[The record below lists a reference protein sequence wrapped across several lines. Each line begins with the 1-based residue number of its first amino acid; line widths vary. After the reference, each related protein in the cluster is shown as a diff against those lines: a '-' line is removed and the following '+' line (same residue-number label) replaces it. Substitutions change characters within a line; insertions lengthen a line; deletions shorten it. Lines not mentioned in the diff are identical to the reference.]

1 MEAPAQFGDRGGH
14 PRGHGREL
22 VAVDTRKCNHSAGAK
37 PWNVVI
43 MLRDGAVMGLANTT
57 RMAAKPAVAF
67 GQVLNVQPASPLW
80 QQFLLAAMAPV
91 LTALFG
97 GIFAQLIVA
106 RYQSRRRAAEEAEQ
120 ARLRDHDLK
129 MRLVEEM
136 TVSAG
141 GLYFLLQHYW
151 RCTERQQPPLAATEK
166 DLLRSELDAQ
176 YRVTGTAAAGF
187 ETRLK
192 LLFHSDNPRKFWHAA
207 HDILTVRY
215 FQLIGL
221 ATEGLI
227 AANAC
232 DGEPPGVWHSGLTKH
247 QLKTY
252 TARQLFDTYRDRL
265 SEAVREVLNEPI
277 VRTSE
282 LTLD

>member
-1 MEAPAQFGDRGGH
+1 
-14 PRGHGREL
+14 L

-67 GQVLNVQPASPLW
+67 GQVQNVQPASPLW

-129 MRLVEEM
+129 M
-136 TVSAG
+136 
-141 GLYFLLQHYW
+141 
-151 RCTERQQPPLAATEK
+151 
-166 DLLRSELDAQ
+166 
-176 YRVTGTAAAGF
+176 
-187 ETRLK
+187 
-192 LLFHSDNPRKFWHAA
+192 
-207 HDILTVRY
+207 
-215 FQLIGL
+215 
-221 ATEGLI
+221 
-227 AANAC
+227 
-232 DGEPPGVWHSGLTKH
+232 
-247 QLKTY
+247 
-252 TARQLFDTYRDRL
+252 
-265 SEAVREVLNEPI
+265 
-277 VRTSE
+277 
-282 LTLD
+282 